1 MFRKLIVLLA
11 GMLVTVAVYA
21 AGAQLRADHPD
32 SYTVRRGDTLWAI
45 SAKFLSKPWL
55 WPEIWQANPQ
65 VRNPHLIYPGDILNL
80 SFINGPR
87 LGLQPSVHREGDA
100 VPAIPLSEL
109 KMFLKDMRVMD
120 SNAVSSAPYVVGLE
134 EARLRGTVG
143 QNIYVRGLQGA
154 PGQRWAIVR
163 PTHVFRGFNQNDPG
177 KADLV
182 GHALDSDASMVNA
195 PWREDTENYGHYGGN
210 ANLGVEV
217 GDGHHGGRGAD
228 LGVEVSVIGTAETL
242 RMGDPSTLLL
252 LDSTMEIRSGDR
264 IMPVDDTPYDPYF
277 YPHAPKS
284 VPANAKVIGFADAMD
299 AAGSRQVIL
308 LSVGARDGVD
318 NGQTFSIYEPGE
330 TIHDDVASNSW
341 NRGIGKTVKL
351 PDEYVAHVMVF
362 RTFDRVSYG
371 LIMDGLRPV
380 HIGGRLR
387 APD

>member
-1 MFRKLIVLLA
+1 MIKKFIVLLA

-32 SYTVRRGDTLWAI
+32 SYTVRRGDTLWDI

-65 VRNPHLIYPGDILNL
+65 VRNPHLIYPGDVLNL

-87 LGLQPSVHREGDA
+87 LQLQPQVHPEGEA

-134 EARLRGTVG
+134 EARLRGAVG
-143 QNIYVRGLQGA
+143 QNVYVRGLQGE
-154 PGQRWAIVR
+154 PGQHWAIVR
-163 PTHVFRGFNQNDPG
+163 PTHVFRGFNQNDSSN
-177 KADLV
+177 ADLV
-182 GHALDSDASMVNA
+182 SHELNSNAAMVNA
-195 PWREDTENYGHYGGN
+195 PWSEDSRNDGHYGK
-210 ANLGVEV
+210 
-217 GDGHHGGRGAD
+217 GDD

-252 LDSTMEIRSGDR
+252 LNSTMEIRSGDR
-264 IMPVDDTPYDPYF
+264 IMPVDDTPYDAFY
-277 YPHAPKS
+277 YPHPPKS
-284 VPANAKVIGFADAMD
+284 APAANAHVNGFADAMD
-299 AAGSRQVIL
+299 AAGSRQVVM
-308 LSVGARDGVD
+308 LSIGAKDGVD
-318 NGQTFSIYEPGE
+318 NGQTFTLYQPGE

-341 NRGIGKTVKL
+341 RRGVGKTVTL
-351 PDEYVAHVMVF
+351 PDEFVGHVMVF
-362 RTFDRVSYG
+362 RTFDRVSYA

-380 HIGGRLR
+380 HIGARLR
-387 APD
+387 TPE

>member
-1 MFRKLIVLLA
+1 MIKKIIVLLA

-32 SYTVRRGDTLWAI
+32 SYTVRRGDTLWDI

-65 VRNPHLIYPGDILNL
+65 VRNPHLIYPGDVLNL

-87 LGLQPSVHREGDA
+87 LRLQPQVHPEGDA
-100 VPAIPLSEL
+100 VTAIPLSEL

-120 SNAVSSAPYVVGLE
+120 SNAVRSAPYVVGLE
-134 EARLRGTVG
+134 EARLRGAVG

-163 PTHVFRGFNQNDPG
+163 PSHVFRGFEQQDPND
-177 KADLV
+177 AENDIAA
-182 GHALDSDASMVNA
+182 HDLDSNAAMVNA
-195 PWREDTENYGHYGGN
+195 PWSENSRNDGHYGK
-210 ANLGVEV
+210 
-217 GDGHHGGRGAD
+217 GDD

-252 LDSTMEIRSGDR
+252 LNSTQEIRSGDR
-264 IMPVDDTPYDPYF
+264 IMPVDDSPYDAFY
-277 YPHAPKS
+277 YPHAPKA
-284 VPANAKVIGFADAMD
+284 VPANAHVNGFADAMD
-299 AAGSRQVIL
+299 AAGSRQVVM
-308 LSVGARDGVD
+308 LSIGAKDGVD
-318 NGQTFSIYEPGE
+318 NGQTFTIYEPGE

-341 NRGIGKTVKL
+341 RRGVGKTVTL
-351 PDEYVAHVMVF
+351 PDEYVGHVMVF

-387 APD
+387 MPE

>member
-1 MFRKLIVLLA
+1 MIKKIIVLLA

-21 AGAQLRADHPD
+21 AGAQLRGDHPD
-32 SYTVRRGDTLWAI
+32 SYTVRRGDTLWDI
-45 SAKFLSKPWL
+45 SAKFLTKPWL

-65 VRNPHLIYPGDILNL
+65 VRNPHLIYPGDVLNL

-87 LGLQPSVHREGDA
+87 LRLQPQVHPEGDA
-100 VPAIPLSEL
+100 VTAIPLSEL

-134 EARLRGTVG
+134 EARLRGAVG
-143 QNIYVRGLQGA
+143 QNIYVRGLQGE

-163 PTHVFRGFNQNDPG
+163 PSHVFRGFEQQDPNDAENDIAAHG
-177 KADLV
+177 
-182 GHALDSDASMVNA
+182 LDSNAAMVNA
-195 PWREDTENYGHYGGN
+195 PWSEDSRNDGHYGR
-210 ANLGVEV
+210 
-217 GDGHHGGRGAD
+217 GDD

-242 RMGDPSTLLL
+242 RTGDPSTLLL
-252 LDSTMEIRSGDR
+252 LNSTQEIRSGDR
-264 IMPVDDTPYDPYF
+264 IMPVDDSPYDAFY

-284 VPANAKVIGFADAMD
+284 LPANAHVNGFADAMD
-299 AAGSRQVIL
+299 AAGSRQVVM
-308 LSVGARDGVD
+308 LSVGAKDGID
-318 NGQTFSIYEPGE
+318 NGTTFTIYEPGE

-341 NRGIGKTVKL
+341 RRGVGKTVTL
-351 PDEYVAHVMVF
+351 PDEYVGHVMVF

-387 APD
+387 MPE